1 MKRILVLA
9 SILIFSCSS
18 DPQNCDILI
27 ENGIIYDGTGDKPY
41 KGVVAISN
49 DKIIYVGKNK
59 NFVADKVIDATGK
72 AVSPG
77 FINMLSWA
85 YNSLMDDGRS
95 LSDLKQGVTLEVFGE
110 GTSPGPSGNI
120 KDNSY
125 VSFGEAMQ
133 KLEDNGVS
141 PNIASYLGAA
151 TVRIQEIGYAN
162 RKATDEEMES
172 MRDIVKSAMEEGAIG
187 IGSSL
192 IYAPGDYADTDEL
205 IELSKVAS
213 SYGGRYISH
222 MRNEDSRIL
231 SAVDELIEIAE
242 KADIPAEIY
251 HLKAS
256 RKANYHLLDSVISRV
271 EEARS
276 RGLKIT
282 ADMYTYTAS
291 STGLTGVIPTWV
303 QEGGREAWINR
314 MKRPDIRKRLFADI
328 RKELSEQPPEDILMV
343 GFNKK
348 SMSDKYRGMTIAEA
362 AKLRGE
368 SPEETI
374 VDLIIED
381 GSRIQCI
388 YFSMSEENIRKKI
401 QLPWVSFDSDAGSY
415 SDISRDFITHPRAFG
430 SFIRVLGKYTR
441 DEGLLE
447 LEEAIRKLTSLP
459 AENLGISYRGLLKK
473 DYFADVVIFDP
484 NNVRDNATFEE
495 PLQYAEGIENVI
507 VNGVEVISDSE
518 HTGEYPGRFIKGA
531 GYNTGGN

>member
-9 SILIFSCSS
+9 SILIFSCSG

-41 KGVVAISN
+41 KGVVAISD
-49 DKIIYVGKNK
+49 DKIVYVGKNK
-59 NFVADKVIDATGK
+59 NFVADKVIDATDK

-110 GTSPGPSGNI
+110 GTSPAPSGNI

-172 MRDIVKSAMEEGAIG
+172 MREIVKSAMEEGAIG

-276 RGLKIT
+276 KGLKIT

-348 SMSDKYRGMTIAEA
+348 SMSDKYRGMTIADA

-401 QLPWVSFDSDAGSY
+401 QLPWVSFESDAGSY

-484 NNVRDNATFEE
+484 NNVKDNATFEE

>member
-1 MKRILVLA
+1 
-9 SILIFSCSS
+9 
-18 DPQNCDILI
+18 
-27 ENGIIYDGTGDKPY
+27 
-41 KGVVAISN
+41 
-49 DKIIYVGKNK
+49 
-59 NFVADKVIDATGK
+59 
-72 AVSPG
+72 
-77 FINMLSWA
+77 
-85 YNSLMDDGRS
+85 
-95 LSDLKQGVTLEVFGE
+95 
-110 GTSPGPSGNI
+110 
-120 KDNSY
+120 
-125 VSFGEAMQ
+125 
-133 KLEDNGVS
+133 
-141 PNIASYLGAA
+141 
-151 TVRIQEIGYAN
+151 
-162 RKATDEEMES
+162 
-172 MRDIVKSAMEEGAIG
+172 
-187 IGSSL
+187 
-192 IYAPGDYADTDEL
+192 
-205 IELSKVAS
+205 
-213 SYGGRYISH
+213 

-242 KADIPAEIY
+242 KADIPAEIF

-276 RGLKIT
+276 KGLKIT

-507 VNGVEVISDSE
+507 VNGIEVISNGE

>member
-1 MKRILVLA
+1 
-9 SILIFSCSS
+9 
-18 DPQNCDILI
+18 
-27 ENGIIYDGTGDKPY
+27 
-41 KGVVAISN
+41 
-49 DKIIYVGKNK
+49 
-59 NFVADKVIDATGK
+59 
-72 AVSPG
+72 
-77 FINMLSWA
+77 
-85 YNSLMDDGRS
+85 
-95 LSDLKQGVTLEVFGE
+95 
-110 GTSPGPSGNI
+110 
-120 KDNSY
+120 
-125 VSFGEAMQ
+125 MQ
-133 KLEDNGVS
+133 KLEENGVS
-141 PNIASYLGAA
+141 TNIASYLGAA

-172 MRDIVKSAMEEGAIG
+172 MRNIVELAMEEGAIG

-242 KADIPAEIY
+242 KANIPSEIY

-256 RKANYHLLDSVISRV
+256 RKANYHLLDSVISKV

-348 SMSDKYRGMTIAEA
+348 SMADKYRGMTIAEA

-368 SPEETI
+368 SPEEAI

-415 SDISRDFITHPRAFG
+415 SDISKDFITHPRAFG
-430 SFIRVLGKYTR
+430 SFIRVIGKYSR

-459 AENLGISYRGLLKK
+459 AENLGISDRGLLEK
-473 DYFADVVIFDP
+473 DYFADVVVFDP

-495 PLQYAEGIENVI
+495 PLQYAEGIENVF
-507 VNGVEVISDSE
+507 VNGIEVISNGE
-518 HTGEYPGRFIKGA
+518 HTGEFPGRFIKGA
-531 GYNTGGN
+531 GYNSGGN

>member
-9 SILIFSCSS
+9 SILIFSCSN

-27 ENGIIYDGTGDKPY
+27 ENGMIYDGTGDKPY

-59 NFVADKVIDATGK
+59 NFIADKVIDATDK

-85 YNSLMDDGRS
+85 YDTLMNDGRS

-120 KDNSY
+120 EDNSS

-133 KLEDNGVS
+133 TLEDNGVS
-141 PNIASYLGAA
+141 TNIASYLGAT

-172 MRDIVKSAMEEGAIG
+172 MRNIVKLAMEQGAIG

-192 IYAPGDYADTDEL
+192 IYAPADYADTNEL

-213 SYGGRYISH
+213 AYGGRYISH

-242 KADIPAEIY
+242 QANIPAEIY

-256 RKANYHLLDSVISRV
+256 RQANYHLLDSVISKV

-314 MKRPDIRKRLFADI
+314 MKRPEIRKRLFADI
-328 RKELSEQPPEDILMV
+328 RKELSEQPPEGILMV

-348 SMSDKYRGMTIAEA
+348 SMANKYRGMTIAEA

-368 SPEETI
+368 SPEEAI

-415 SDISRDFITHPRAFG
+415 SDISKDFITHPRAFG
-430 SFIRVLGKYTR
+430 SFIRVIGKYTR

-447 LEEAIRKLTSLP
+447 LQEAIRKLSGLP
-459 AENLGISYRGLLKK
+459 AENLGISDRGLLKEN
-473 DYFADVVIFDP
+473 YFADVVIFDP

-495 PLQYAEGIENVI
+495 PLHYAEGIENVF
-507 VNGVEVISDSE
+507 VNGVEVISNGE
-518 HTGEYPGRFIKGA
+518 HTGEYSGRFIKGA
-531 GYNTGGN
+531 GYNSGGN